1 MTIDLSSPLELPCG
15 ARLSNRICKA
25 ALTEGLADPMN
36 RATPELERLYRL
48 WSEGGAGLVITG
60 NVQVDRTHLER
71 PGNVVIDGNGGI
83 EALRA
88 YAKAGAV
95 AGNHLWMQINHP
107 GRQTPIELNP
117 HPLAPSAVAL
127 NLTGG
132 YGAPR
137 EATEDEIL
145 DLIRRFAHVATVARE
160 TGFTGVQIHGA
171 HGYLISQFL
180 SPIAN
185 RRTDA
190 WGGSLENRARFV
202 LEIARAIRAAVGADF
217 PVGLK
222 LNSSDFQLGGFTLD
236 EAIAA
241 VGMLNDAGID
251 LLELS
256 GGNYEQ
262 PAMIGLGGDEAARAP
277 VRESTLRREAY
288 FLEYAAAIRPVA
300 RMPLMVT
307 GGFRTTAGMAEAL
320 NSGAAD
326 VIGLGRPM
334 CVETDLPRRLL
345 SGEIDRT
352 PAWESLLKL
361 APGEVGPEVDAQ
373 RRQLIEMLGK
383 QGWFCLQLIYLGQ
396 GKGAK
401 PGMGL
406 HEAFVEY
413 PRNEAATAARLLHS
427 HVQ

>member
-1 MTIDLSSPLELPCG
+1 MTIDISSPLRLPCG
-15 ARLSNRICKA
+15 AQLVNRLCKA

-83 EALRA
+83 EALKA
-88 YAKAGAV
+88 YAKAGTV

-137 EATEDEIL
+137 EASEAEIR

-190 WGGSLENRARFV
+190 WGGNLENRARFV
-202 LEIARAIRAAVGADF
+202 REIARAIRAAVGADF

-236 EAIAA
+236 EAIAV

-262 PAMIGLGGDEAARAP
+262 PAMIGLGGKGAGDAP
-277 VRESTLRREAY
+277 VRQSTLRREAY

-307 GGFRTTAGMAEAL
+307 GGFRTAAGMAEAL

-352 PAWESLLKL
+352 PAWETLLRL
-361 APGEVGPEVDAQ
+361 APDEVGPEFDAQ

-406 HEAFVEY
+406 FEAFVDY
-413 PRNEAATAARLLHS
+413 PKNEAATAARL
-427 HVQ
+427 QT

>member
-1 MTIDLSSPLELPCG
+1 MILDISSPLDLPCG
-15 ARLSNRICKA
+15 ARLSNRLAKA

-36 RATPELERLYRL
+36 RATPELERLYQL
-48 WSEGGAGLVITG
+48 WSEGGAGLLITG
-60 NVQVDRTHLER
+60 NVQVDRAHLER
-71 PGNVVIDGNGGI
+71 AGNVAIDGNGGL

-88 YAKAGAV
+88 YARAGTV

-107 GRQTPIELNP
+107 GRQTPRTLNP

-127 NLTGG
+127 NLGG
-132 YGAPR
+132 GHGAPR
-137 EATEDEIL
+137 EASEAEIL
-145 DLIRRFAHVATVARE
+145 DLIGRFAHAATIARE

-180 SPIAN
+180 SPLAN

-202 LEIARAIRAAVGADF
+202 LEIARAVRAAVGADF

-222 LNSSDFQLGGFTLD
+222 LNSSDFQQGGFTHED
-236 EAIAA
+236 AIA
-241 VGMLNDAGID
+241 VVRLLDDAGID

-262 PAMIGLGGDEAARAP
+262 PAMIGLGERDSAGAP
-277 VRESTLRREAY
+277 VRESTRRREAY
-288 FLEYAAAIRPVA
+288 FIEYAAAIRPVA

-307 GGFRTTAGMAEAL
+307 GGFRGARAMAGAL
-320 NSGAAD
+320 NSGAVD

-345 SGEIDRT
+345 SGAIDAA
-352 PAWESLLKL
+352 PAWETRLRL
-361 APGEVGPEVDAQ
+361 GPDEAGREIDDPA
-373 RRQLIEMLGK
+373 RARIEMLGK
-383 QGWFCLQLIYLGQ
+383 QGWFCLQLIRLGQ
-396 GKGAK
+396 GKGAN
-401 PGMGL
+401 PAMGL
-406 HEAFVEY
+406 YEAFLDY
-413 PRNEAATAARLLHS
+413 PRNEAATAARLRP
-427 HVQ
+427 